1 MLFLEFIFDQNRS
14 SAGAINNSPTID
26 DFKANSPI
34 RRTATRKAVQSVDD
48 IEISGTRAPRRRKS
62 MSSRPPVK
70 YSTKTRKSKSRSQG
84 FEMSWTK
91 FGWMICACLMLRII
105 FMDSGVID
113 FYKMEDSILKN
124 KESLVLVKKENKGL
138 VQEIRKIKT
147 SPKYQRKV
155 ASEHLGV
162 ISSHEYLVIFGK
174 DS

>member
-1 MLFLEFIFDQNRS
+1 MEFIFDQNRS
-14 SAGAINNSPTID
+14 GAGTINNSPAID
-26 DFKANSPI
+26 DFKTNSPI
-34 RRTATRKAVQSVDD
+34 RRAATRKPVQSVED
-48 IEISGTRAPRRRKS
+48 IEISDSRPKRRRKS

-70 YSTKTRKSKSRSQG
+70 YSTKSRRSKAKSASSG

-91 FGWMICACLMLRII
+91 FGWMICACLMLRLV

-124 KESLVLVKKENKGL
+124 EQSLVLVKEDNNSL
-138 VQEIRKIKT
+138 VNEIRKIRT

-155 ASEHLGV
+155 AREHLGV
-162 ISSHEYLVIFGK
+162 ISSNEYLVIFGK